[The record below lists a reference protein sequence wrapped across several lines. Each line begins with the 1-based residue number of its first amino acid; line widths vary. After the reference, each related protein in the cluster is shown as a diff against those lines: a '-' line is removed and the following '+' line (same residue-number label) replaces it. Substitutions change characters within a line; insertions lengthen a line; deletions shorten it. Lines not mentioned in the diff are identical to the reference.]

1 MKNEVT
7 PKGEMTEKNLFKT
20 AKIFWPK
27 GEWETQVRY
36 YYDPSNRR
44 KFYLV
49 DCCSKLKKIVFE
61 YEGPQHYENVW
72 KLKRD
77 EEREAYFTGIGYKF
91 FRWPYYCQLTR
102 DVAKYYFAND
112 YSEEK
117 YLQARDYKIHKG
129 KIGLISSSISFLI
142 TISFL
147 IFNGYGILDE
157 YISSEN

>member
-1 MKNEVT
+1 MKTEVI
-7 PKGEMTEKNLFKT
+7 PKGDMTEKNLFKT

-77 EEREAYFTGIGYKF
+77 EEREA
-91 FRWPYYCQLTR
+91 
-102 DVAKYYFAND
+102 
-112 YSEEK
+112 
-117 YLQARDYKIHKG
+117 
-129 KIGLISSSISFLI
+129 
-142 TISFL
+142 
-147 IFNGYGILDE
+147 ILVE
-157 YISSEN
+157 